1 MGRVKE
7 VVSEIE
13 QLWVSGLDAP
23 AIAKIVNMP
32 LDWVQ
37 EVVDDYIIE
46 NEEMNRQ
53 NYSGDFDDVQW

>member
-23 AIAKIVNMP
+23 AIAKIVNMSI
-32 LDWVQ
+32 DWVQ
-37 EVVDDYIIE
+37 GVIDDYIIE

-53 NYSGDFDDVQW
+53 NYSDYFDDDQ